1 MGPDFRRD
9 EDTFSFDPW
18 VHGKPLLQGSTD
30 LFFIQAAFC
39 GSAT

>member
-9 EDTFSFDPW
+9 EDIFSFDIW
-18 VHGKPLLQGSTD
+18 VHGKLFLQGSAD